1 MINGFSVRQLGAGDD
16 FGERALLRDT
26 PRTATIRAVTDMR
39 LLTIERDAFLQA
51 LTGEAGVSF
60 EYGDRLDVPLTE
72 VLGGLPTFDGV
83 DGAGLRRLAS
93 AAHREQMP
101 AGTVVCEAGEESE
114 AAYVILSGRVEL
126 QRDGQLSSVLVPG
139 DIFGELSVL
148 HRTPRPERAVVTEP
162 VVVAVLPA
170 SAMLAVVGDA
180 ANTGKPIALRNPI
193 VLVRLGHGEGRDR
206 PIRSLL

>member
-1 MINGFSVRQLGAGDD
+1 
-16 FGERALLRDT
+16 
-26 PRTATIRAVTDMR
+26 MR

-60 EYGDRLDVPLTE
+60 EYGDRLDIPLTE
-72 VLGGLPTFDGV
+72 VLGALPTFEGV

-93 AAHREQMP
+93 AAHRDQMP
-101 AGTVVCEAGEESE
+101 ARTVVCEAGDESN

-148 HRTPRPERAVVTEP
+148 HRTPWPERAVVTEA

-170 SAMLAVVGDA
+170 SAMLAEVG
-180 ANTGKPIALRNPI
+180 TG
-193 VLVRLGHGEGRDR
+193 
-206 PIRSLL
+206 